1 MATPMVAGT
10 AALLR
15 SLDPALTPD
24 LVATRLRRDSASLC
38 GTALRRVD
46 ALAALSDQAPAALT
60 CP

>member
-1 MATPMVAGT
+1 VAGT

-24 LVATRLRRDSASLC
+24 LVVERLRRDSASLC

-46 ALAALSDQAPAALT
+46 ALAAVSDLPTAPLSCQ
-60 CP
+60 

>member
-15 SLDPALTPD
+15 SLDRALTPD
-24 LVATRLRRDSASLC
+24 RVVERLRRDSASLC
-38 GTALRRVD
+38 GTALRRID
-46 ALAALSDQAPAALT
+46 ALAAVSDLPTAPLS